1 MIDFEKFVLD
11 NGLRVL
17 VHKDASTPIVA
28 MNIIYDVGAR
38 DEDPELTGF
47 AHLFEH
53 LMFGGSKNIPRY
65 DEVLEKVGA
74 ENNAFTNNDFT
85 NYYLTISK
93 ENLESA
99 FWLESDRMLELA
111 FSPKSLDVQRNVVI
125 EEYKQRYLNQ
135 PYGDV
140 WLLLRPLIYKKHP
153 YQWATIGKDIKHIED
168 AKMEDVK
175 AFYKKFYNPSNAILT
190 LAGDV
195 EVEDIKIL
203 SNKWF
208 GSIQKGEI
216 QNRNLPMEP
225 PQTKPRFLEVERDV
239 PVNALFKIY
248 RMCSR
253 THPDYYVTDLLSD
266 VLSNGKSSRLN
277 QELHKNKKLFSSI
290 SAFISGDIDQGMFVV
305 AGYLNEGIGF
315 EEAEKAIEEELQ
327 KIIENLVGEKELQ
340 KVKNKVE
347 SSLVFSEVNCLDK
360 AMSLSYFELLG
371 DANLANMEVDKY
383 HNVSRDDIQ
392 RIAKNI
398 FRKDNSSTM
407 FYKKLE
413 GGHPIT
419 R

>member
-1 MIDFEKFVLD
+1 MIEFERFVLD

-53 LMFGGSKNIPRY
+53 LMFGGSVNIPRY

-85 NYYLTISK
+85 NYYLTIPK
-93 ENLESA
+93 ENLEMA

-140 WLLLRPLIYKKHP
+140 WLLLRPFVYKHHP
-153 YQWATIGKDIKHIED
+153 YQWATIGKDIKHIEN
-168 AKMEDVK
+168 ATMEDVK
-175 AFYKKFYNPSNAILT
+175 SFYQKFYNPSNAILT

-195 EVEDIKIL
+195 EVEDIKL
-203 SNKWF
+203 LTEKWF
-208 GSIQKGEI
+208 GSIPKGETPK
-216 QNRNLPMEP
+216 RNLPIEP
-225 PQTKPRFLEVERDV
+225 PQTEPRFLEVERDV

-248 RMCSR
+248 RMCAR
-253 THPDYYVTDLLSD
+253 TDPDFYATDLLSD

-277 QELHKNKKLFSSI
+277 QELHKKKGLFSSI

-305 AGYLNEGIGF
+305 AGHLNDGISY
-315 EEAEKAIEEELQ
+315 EEADNAINDELQ
-327 KIIENLVGEKELQ
+327 KIVDGIIEKDELQ

-360 AMSLSYFELLG
+360 AMNISYFELLG
-371 DANLANMEVDKY
+371 DANKANLEIEKY
-383 HNVSRDDIQ
+383 QSVSQADIH
-392 RIAKNI
+392 RVAKSI
-398 FRKDNSSTM
+398 FRRANSSTL
-407 FYKKLE
+407 FYKKNK
-413 GGHPIT
+413 GVHPKS
-419 R
+419 

>member
-1 MIDFEKFVLD
+1 MIEFDKFVLD

-85 NYYLTISK
+85 NYYLTIPK
-93 ENLESA
+93 ENLETA

-140 WLLLRPLIYKKHP
+140 WLILRPLVYRHHP
-153 YQWATIGKDIKHIED
+153 YQWATIGKDIKHIEN
-168 AKMEDVK
+168 ARMEDVK
-175 AFYKKFYNPSNAILT
+175 DFYRRFYNPSNAILT

-195 EVEDIKIL
+195 DLQEIRKL
-203 SNKWF
+203 SEKWF
-208 GSIQKGEI
+208 GPIPKGKTAKR
-216 QNRNLPMEP
+216 QLPVEP
-225 PQTKPRFLEVERDV
+225 PQTEPRFLEVEKDV

-253 THPDYYVTDLLSD
+253 KDEEYYATDLLSD
-266 VLSNGKSSRLN
+266 ILSNGKSSRLN
-277 QELHKNKKLFSSI
+277 QELHKKRGLFSSV
-290 SAFISGDIDQGMFVV
+290 SAS
-305 AGYLNEGIGF
+305 L
-315 EEAEKAIEEELQ
+315 AE
-327 KIIENLVGEKELQ
+327 
-340 KVKNKVE
+340 
-347 SSLVFSEVNCLDK
+347 
-360 AMSLSYFELLG
+360 
-371 DANLANMEVDKY
+371 
-383 HNVSRDDIQ
+383 
-392 RIAKNI
+392 
-398 FRKDNSSTM
+398 
-407 FYKKLE
+407 
-413 GGHPIT
+413 
-419 R
+419 